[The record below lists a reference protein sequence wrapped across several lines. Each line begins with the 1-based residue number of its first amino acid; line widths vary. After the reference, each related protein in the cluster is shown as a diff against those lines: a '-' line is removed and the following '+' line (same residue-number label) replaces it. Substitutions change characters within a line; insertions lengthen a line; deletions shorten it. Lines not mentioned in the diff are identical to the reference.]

1 MVFVP
6 FSVVVKDFT
15 PVVTAVLVQTW
26 SEQEVMVT
34 IVVTTSADPEAAA
47 VLASEVAEIEVLF
60 EKRTELE

>member
-1 MVFVP
+1 MVLVP

>member
-34 IVVTTSADPEAAA
+34 IVVTTSADPDAAA
-47 VLASEVAEIEVLF
+47 VVASEVAKIEVLF